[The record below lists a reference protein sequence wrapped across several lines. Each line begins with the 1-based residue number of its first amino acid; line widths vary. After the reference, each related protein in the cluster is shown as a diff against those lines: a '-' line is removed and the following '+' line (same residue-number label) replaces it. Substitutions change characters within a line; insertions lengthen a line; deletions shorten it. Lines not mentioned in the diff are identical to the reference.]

1 MLTGV
6 PIYYVFGNEEI
17 ISEYIHSTLK
27 DYTKHTYPMN
37 LLKYDGEELYI
48 IDKPYGMSGRVLA
61 NVVLN
66 IQNKKITYQKW
77 RKLKGIIILNSTC
90 IEELKPKSSH
100 ILLNKICTV
109 IDIADIMKGKVW
121 FEEYYYKHNR
131 YLTTKFKGKEME
143 KEE

>member
-6 PIYYVFGNEEI
+6 PIYYVFGNKEI
-17 ISEYIHSTLK
+17 TKEYIHSTLK
-27 DYTKHTYPMN
+27 DYTKHQYPMN
-37 LLKYDGEELYI
+37 LLKYDGHELYI
-48 IDKPYGMSGRVLA
+48 IDKLPRMSGRVLA
-61 NVVLN
+61 DLVLK
-66 IQNKKITYQKW
+66 IQNKKTIHPKW
-77 RKLKGIIILNSTC
+77 KHLKGIIILNSTC

-121 FEEYYYKHNR
+121 FEEYYYKNNR

>member
-1 MLTGV
+1 
-6 PIYYVFGNEEI
+6 
-17 ISEYIHSTLK
+17 
-27 DYTKHTYPMN
+27 MN

-48 IDKPYGMSGRVLA
+48 IDKPSGMSGRVLA
-61 NVVLN
+61 DLVLN

-90 IEELKPKSSH
+90 IEELKPKSCH
-100 ILLNKICTV
+100 ILMNKICTV

-121 FEEYYYKHNR
+121 FEEYYYKNNR